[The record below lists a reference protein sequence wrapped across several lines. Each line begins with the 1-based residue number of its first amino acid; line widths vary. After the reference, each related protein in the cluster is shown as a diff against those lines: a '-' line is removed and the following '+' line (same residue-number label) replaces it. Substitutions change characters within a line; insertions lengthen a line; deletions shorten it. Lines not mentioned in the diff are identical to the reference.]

1 MPVPIS
7 RGSRRKMVHQLNRS
21 WMVAAEKPSLYSSRL
36 LRLVRDIMVEV
47 TEVPTL
53 LPMMTGIPSLRVIMP
68 LAAMATM
75 TEEVAEEDWRV
86 QMSDQV

>member
-1 MPVPIS
+1 M
-7 RGSRRKMVHQLNRS
+7 MVHQLNKS

-53 LPMMTGIPSLRVIMP
+53 LPMMTGMPSLRVIIP
-68 LAAMATM
+68 LAAIATI
-75 TEEVAEEDWRV
+75 TEEVADDDLKLDDKQNLLR
-86 QMSDQV
+86 